1 MESKNTQFT
10 ISNDS
15 SHLTMEGS
23 TKVTIK
29 ASQTIMGTGTQLP
42 IEITG
47 DFKDVPPHL
56 HQLYL
61 QSMWSS
67 YGNVN
72 VYDNVYE
79 MYDNTNEEPKTIEE
93 QKREWRLDTIV
104 NLIRKII

>member
-15 SHLTMEGS
+15 SHLMMEGS

-29 ASQTIMGTGTQLP
+29 ASQTIVGTGTQLP
-42 IEITG
+42 IEIVG
-47 DFKDVPPHL
+47 EFKDIPPHL
-56 HQLYL
+56 HQLYM

-72 VYDNVYE
+72 VYDN
-79 MYDNTNEEPKTIEE
+79 TNEDKEPMTIKE
-93 QKREWRLDTIV
+93 QRLNKIV
-104 NLIRKII
+104 DIICKGLKLK

>member
-1 MESKNTQFT
+1 MSIT

-47 DFKDVPPHL
+47 DFKDIPPHL

-61 QSMWSS
+61 QSMWAS
-67 YGNVN
+67 YGSVN
-72 VYDNVYE
+72 VYN
-79 MYDNTNEEPKTIEE
+79 NTDEEPYPMTIEE
-93 QKREWRLDTIV
+93 KQKEWRWNRLAKLLLRAIG
-104 NLIRKII
+104 K

>member
-1 MESKNTQFT
+1 MSIT

-29 ASQTIMGTGTQLP
+29 ASQTIVGTGTQLP

-47 DFKDVPPHL
+47 EFKDIPPHL

-61 QSMWSS
+61 QSMWAS
-67 YGNVN
+67 YGSVN
-72 VYDNVYE
+72 VYN
-79 MYDNTNEEPKTIEE
+79 NTDGEPKTIEE
-93 QKREWRLDTIV
+93 QKREWRLNKIV
-104 NLIRKII
+104 KLISKVISK

>member
-29 ASQTIMGTGTQLP
+29 ASQTIVGTGTQLP
-42 IEITG
+42 IEIVG
-47 DFKDVPPHL
+47 EFKDIPPHL
-56 HQLYL
+56 HQLYM

-72 VYDNVYE
+72 VYDN
-79 MYDNTNEEPKTIEE
+79 TNEDKEPMTIKE
-93 QKREWRLDTIV
+93 QRLNKIV
-104 NLIRKII
+104 DIICKGLKLK

>member
-1 MESKNTQFT
+1 MSIT

-47 DFKDVPPHL
+47 DFKDIPPHL

-61 QSMWSS
+61 QSMWAS
-67 YGNVN
+67 YGSVN
-72 VYDNVYE
+72 VYDNT
-79 MYDNTNEEPKTIEE
+79 DDDKEPMTIEE
-93 QKREWRLDTIV
+93 QKSEWRWNKITKLLLKTIG
-104 NLIRKII
+104 K

>member
-1 MESKNTQFT
+1 MSIT

-29 ASQTIMGTGTQLP
+29 ASQTIVGTGTKLP

-61 QSMWSS
+61 QSMWAS
-67 YGNVN
+67 YGSVN
-72 VYDNVYE
+72 VYN
-79 MYDNTNEEPKTIEE
+79 NTDDDKEPMTIEE
-93 QKREWRLDTIV
+93 QKREWRWNKITKLLLKTIG
-104 NLIRKII
+104 K

>member
-1 MESKNTQFT
+1 MSIT

-47 DFKDVPPHL
+47 DFKDIPPHL

-61 QSMWSS
+61 QSMWAS
-67 YGNVN
+67 YGSVN
-72 VYDNVYE
+72 VYN
-79 MYDNTNEEPKTIEE
+79 NTDDEPYPMTIEE
-93 QKREWRLDTIV
+93 KQKEWRWNRLAKLVLKAIS
-104 NLIRKII
+104 K

>member
-1 MESKNTQFT
+1 MSIT

-29 ASQTIMGTGTQLP
+29 ASQTIVGTGTQLP

-47 DFKDVPPHL
+47 DFKDIPPHL

-61 QSMWSS
+61 QSMWAS

-72 VYDNVYE
+72 VYN
-79 MYDNTNEEPKTIEE
+79 NTDEEPYPMTIEE
-93 QKREWRLDTIV
+93 KQKEWRWNKITKLLLKTIG
-104 NLIRKII
+104 K